1 MATFFRI
8 VQTAWADDA
17 MSGEGA
23 RIHGGRWNPPGMP
36 AVYLA
41 ESRALAAL
49 EIMVHAPREML
60 KLDWSIFRVEVPDAC
75 IADLGEPP
83 VGWRNEPVSDPAR
96 ARGAAWLQAGES
108 VALRLPSVII
118 PQEHALMLNPRHRQ
132 ANAIVVSDAEP
143 FGFDPRLAG

>member
-1 MATFFRI
+1 MPAFFRI
-8 VQTAWADDA
+8 VQQQWAHDA

-23 RIHGGRWNPPGMP
+23 RIHGGRWNPAGLP

-60 KLDWSIFRVEVPDAC
+60 QLDWAIIRVEVPAEW
-75 IADLGEPP
+75 IEESGAPP
-83 VGWRNEPVSDPAR
+83 TGWRNHPVSDTAR
-96 ARGAAWLQAGES
+96 KSGAAWLQACQG

-118 PQEHALMLNPRHRQ
+118 PQEYTLLVNPRH
-132 ANAIVVSDAEP
+132 ANVAQLVVSDPEV
-143 FGFDPRLAG
+143 FGFDSRLGG